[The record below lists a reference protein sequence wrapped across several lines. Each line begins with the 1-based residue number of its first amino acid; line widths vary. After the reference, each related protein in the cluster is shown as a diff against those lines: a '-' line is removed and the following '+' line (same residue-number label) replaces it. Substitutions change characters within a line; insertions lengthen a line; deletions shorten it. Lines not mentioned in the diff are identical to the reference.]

1 VLLESCSSGGNRF
14 DLGMICFSPQV
25 WCSDDT
31 DPIER
36 LTIQGSLSYLYPQ
49 STFGAHVSAAPHA
62 QTLRNTPLA
71 TRANVAYFGCLGY
84 ELDLK
89 HLLPVEETEI
99 KAQIAFYKE
108 YRELFQ
114 HGTFRR
120 LTQGNQ
126 TIWQVSAER
135 VHIAG
140 LYHKLVHAAPGYE
153 RLRLTGLKKDRRYH
167 VTTRAQSIRI
177 GPFGALIKHVSPVEL
192 NPNGVVLRTAD
203 RHMTMPD
210 GQEDFIASGSAL
222 HSGVMLKP
230 LFGGTGYNTD
240 QRTQGD
246 FGSNVYIIKEEPLH
260 EGN

>member
-1 VLLESCSSGGNRF
+1 
-14 DLGMICFSPQV
+14 
-25 WCSDDT
+25 
-31 DPIER
+31 
-36 LTIQGSLSYLYPQ
+36 
-49 STFGAHVSAAPHA
+49 
-62 QTLRNTPLA
+62 
-71 TRANVAYFGCLGY
+71 
-84 ELDLK
+84 
-89 HLLPVEETEI
+89 
-99 KAQIAFYKE
+99 
-108 YRELFQ
+108 
-114 HGTFRR
+114 
-120 LTQGNQ
+120 
-126 TIWQVSAER
+126 
-135 VHIAG
+135 